1 MFFFAWAIGEGFIIW
16 RWVRAGAPPTPG
28 ALLLPSGLFL
38 GLAILAEY
46 QPIHGVVTMFAFAL
60 DVAVA
65 LQIVGK
71 SPGQVTGWPP
81 PMINDPTVILPG
93 QSTTATAELT
103 AYQAGGTAGQP
114 SASVTNPTTGGG
126 TGAGGTGGGSG
137 LVLE

>member
-1 MFFFAWAIGEGFIIW
+1 MFFFAWAIGEGFIVW
-16 RWVRAGAPPTPG
+16 RWIHNGAPPTPG
-28 ALLLPSGLFL
+28 ALLLPSGLFI

-46 QPIHGVVTMFAFAL
+46 QPIHGVATLFAFAL

-65 LQIVGK
+65 LQIVGRQ
-71 SPGQVTGWPP
+71 PDQVTGWPP

-93 QSTTATAELT
+93 AQSSTTAELT
-103 AYQAGGTAGQP
+103 AYQAGGTGGP
-114 SASVTNPTTGGG
+114 SASVTNPSTGGG